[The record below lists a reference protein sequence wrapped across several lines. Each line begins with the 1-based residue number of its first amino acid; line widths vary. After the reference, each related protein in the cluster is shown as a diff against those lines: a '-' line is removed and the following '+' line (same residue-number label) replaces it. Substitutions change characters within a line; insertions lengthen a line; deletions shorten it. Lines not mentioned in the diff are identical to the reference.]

1 MKSKKKW
8 WILSGVLVVLL
19 AVGIGLSLS
28 RPPVDRFMM

>member
-19 AVGIGLSLS
+19 AVGIGLPCPG
-28 RPPVDRFMM
+28 RRWTGF